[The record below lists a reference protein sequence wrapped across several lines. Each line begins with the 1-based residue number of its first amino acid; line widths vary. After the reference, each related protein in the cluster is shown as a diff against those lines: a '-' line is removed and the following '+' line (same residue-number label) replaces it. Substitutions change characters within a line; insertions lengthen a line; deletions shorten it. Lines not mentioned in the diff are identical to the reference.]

1 MKLVYQKVREVK
13 DPQFSL
19 GNAGI
24 DLFIPEEIN
33 YTLFN
38 DREGYLAIEKTTK
51 DMIQLNIG
59 DSIKI
64 SGGIKFDIPEGF
76 ALDFLN
82 KSGVALK
89 GLIVG
94 AELIDSSYNGE
105 INFHLVAHRPFMI
118 EPGLK
123 IVQALIVKDHIPE
136 FNIEEGV
143 VDKITDRGAG
153 GFGSTG
159 NK

>member
-1 MKLVYQKVREVK
+1 MKLVYEKVKDVK

-33 YTLFN
+33 AIIYSN
-38 DREGYLAIEKTTK
+38 NNGYEGSEIHESIMMKP
-51 DMIQLNIG
+51 G

-64 SGGIKFDIPEGF
+64 AAGLKFDIPDGY

-82 KSGVALK
+82 KSGVALN
-89 GLIVG
+89 GLTIG
-94 AELIDSSYNGE
+94 SELIDSSYTGE
-105 INFHLVAHRPFMI
+105 VNFHLIAHRPFLI

-123 IVQALIVKDHIPE
+123 IVQAVIIKDYIGQ
-136 FNIEEGV
+136 FVIEQGAVEKV
-143 VDKITDRGAG
+143 TDRGAG

-159 NK
+159 TK